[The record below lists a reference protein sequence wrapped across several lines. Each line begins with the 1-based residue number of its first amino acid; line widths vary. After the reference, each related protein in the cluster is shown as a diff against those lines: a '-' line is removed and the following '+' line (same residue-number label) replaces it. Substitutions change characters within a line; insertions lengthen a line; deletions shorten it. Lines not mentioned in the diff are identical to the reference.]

1 MNERP
6 SYVEQTWAPAWVLV
20 LLWVSCL
27 VGAVTL
33 IYGTYV
39 QGSLG
44 HPFGQ
49 EPAPTWL
56 LGGSAALCFFI
67 PLAITLIA
75 CRLEVEIRRD
85 SMHVAF
91 GPVRLIRRTLGYD
104 EITSIEA
111 VTYRPIRD
119 FGGWGIRF
127 RPGKTAWT
135 VRGNRAVRLTLASG
149 KDFYIGSRFPHR
161 LAERIQVAKR
171 LRESGNSP

>member
-6 SYVEQTWAPAWVLV
+6 SYVEQTWAPAWVL
-20 LLWVSCL
+20 LLIWVSCL

-33 IYGTYV
+33 LYGTYV

-44 HPFGQ
+44 QPFGQ

-56 LGGSAALCFFI
+56 LAGSAAVCFVI
-67 PLAITLIA
+67 PLAITFFA
-75 CRLEVEIRRD
+75 SRLEVEIRRD
-85 SMHVAF
+85 SMLAAF
-91 GPVRLIRRTLGYD
+91 GPVRLLRRTIGYD
-104 EITSIEA
+104 EIASIEA

-127 RPGKTAWT
+127 RPGKTAWI
-135 VRGNRAVRLTLASG
+135 VRGNRAVRLSLANE

-171 LRESGNSP
+171 LRESKNSP